1 MRLLRSVVVLVC
13 VVAGS
18 PAVASFLD
26 AVPAEPLD
34 PSVPSIRAVTG
45 WDWGEDISDPEQ
57 AASYAR
63 LLAEKAPSRVRL
75 VEYAR
80 SLEGRPLHL
89 VVVTSAENLAR
100 VERLRGDMARLADPR
115 AISAAEADRLIA
127 SLPAVVW
134 IACSVHGDEASGGD
148 AGLALAYVL
157 AAGGSPEVKAVLE
170 RTIVIVDPVQNPD
183 GRARFVLASRQARS
197 PKPDPEPASAEH
209 VQPWP
214 GGRLSHDLFDLNRD
228 WFALTHPE
236 TRGRVAAML
245 EWHPH
250 LVADLHEMGS
260 DMGYFFAPP
269 AQPLNPLVTP
279 EQSALWDLMGKA
291 NAEAFDRR
299 GWRYWTREVF
309 DAFYPGY
316 GESWPFFS
324 GALGMTY
331 EQASTRGRVVR
342 LRNERT
348 LSYADAVQ
356 HHLVSS
362 FTTCW
367 TAATNRERFLRSWY
381 RYRQAAVDEGGRGAA
396 RAYVLEPA
404 GAPERATE
412 LGDLLARQGLE
423 VFLSSGSEG
432 VPSGGVVVPLDQPL
446 GRLARA
452 LLERHAP
459 MGEAFE
465 AEQERRDSRREGD
478 EIYDLTA
485 WSLPLVWGVPMRSL
499 SSPPPAG
506 SLQRLVPGATR
517 AARVSGDGRVAYLLP
532 WTGPAAA
539 RALGSLLQQGV
550 VAGVATRPFVLGGR
564 RWERG
569 TIVLRAAENDGRLRD
584 RLAEASAAYGTEF
597 VGAESGYVDEGI
609 DLGSSRVHL
618 VEAPAVALLW
628 DVPTSAT
635 SAGHLRHALERDLG
649 YAVTPVR
656 VAALGAADLSRFDV
670 LVMPDASEQG
680 GGYAGAISEG
690 AVRRLQAWVR
700 DGGTLVAVGGGAEF
714 LSAEKVG
721 LLAARTE
728 PRGGAAAAK
737 PREGEPKPEAAK
749 DGATPFDYQKHI
761 TPADEKPP
769 SVPGAIVRVE
779 LDGEHL
785 LASGVPGGSLDVIVN
800 SRRIFSPLK
809 LDQGTNVGVFAPAE
823 RLLQSGFMLKASREQ
838 LPRKGYLMV
847 QEHGRGRVVA
857 FAEDPAVR
865 GFTIGSMLLL
875 ANAVFLG
882 PAL

>member
-1 MRLLRSVVVLVC
+1 MLLCRPVVMLLCLAAVLP
-13 VVAGS
+13 AGADVLETL
-18 PAVASFLD
+18 PIG
-26 AVPAEPLD
+26 PLD
-34 PSVPSIRAVTG
+34 DAIPSIKAVTG
-45 WDWGEDISDPEQ
+45 WEWGEDLSDPEQ
-57 AASYAR
+57 VAAYAR

-89 VVVTSAENLAR
+89 LVVTSPENMAR
-100 VERLRGDMARLADPR
+100 LDELRANMARLADPR
-115 AISAAEADRLIA
+115 AVTDAEADRLIA
-127 SLPAVVW
+127 ALPAVVW

-157 AAGGSPEVKAVLE
+157 AAGSSPEVRTILE
-170 RTIVIVDPVQNPD
+170 RTVVIVDPVQNPD
-183 GRARFVLASRQARS
+183 GRARFVVASRQARS
-197 PKPDPEPASAEH
+197 PQPDPEPASAEH

-214 GGRLSHDLFDLNRD
+214 GGRVSHDLFDLNRD

-245 EWHPH
+245 GWHPH
-250 LVADLHEMGS
+250 VVADLHEMGAE
-260 DMGYFFAPP
+260 MGYFFAPP
-269 AQPLNPLVTP
+269 AAPLNPFVTP
-279 EQSALWDLMGKA
+279 EQSALWDLVGRA
-291 NAEAFDRR
+291 NADAFDRR
-299 GWRYWTREVF
+299 GWRYWTRELF

-324 GALGMTY
+324 GVLGMTY
-331 EQASTRGRVVR
+331 EQASTRGRVIR
-342 LRNERT
+342 LRNKRT
-348 LSYADAVQ
+348 LSYAEAVQ

-367 TAATNRERFLRSWY
+367 TTAANRERFLRSWFG
-381 RYRQAAVDEGGRGAA
+381 YRQAAVHEGRKGAV
-396 RAYVLEPA
+396 RAYLLEPS
-404 GAPERATE
+404 GAPERAVE
-412 LGDLLARQGLE
+412 LGELLARQGLE
-423 VFLSSGSEG
+423 VYRSTGSDG
-432 VPSGGVVVPLDQPL
+432 VPKGGVVVPLDQPL
-446 GRLARA
+446 GRLARV

-485 WSLPLVWGVPMRSL
+485 WSLPLLWGVPARPL
-499 SSPPPAG
+499 PSPPPPG
-506 SLQRLVPGATR
+506 SLQPLAPDAVRS
-517 AARVSGDGRVAYLLP
+517 ARVSGDGKVAYLLA

-539 RALGSLLQQGV
+539 RTLGSLLQQGV
-550 VAGVATRPFVLGGR
+550 TAGVATRPFVLGGR

-569 TIVLRAAENDGRLRD
+569 TIVLRASENDGQLRD
-584 RLAEASAAYGTEF
+584 RVAAASALYGTEF
-597 VGAESGYVDEGI
+597 VGAESGYVDQGI

-618 VEAPAVALLW
+618 VEPPAVALLW
-628 DVPTSAT
+628 DAPTSAT
-635 SAGHLRHALERDLG
+635 SAGHLRHAIERNLG
-649 YAVTPVR
+649 YPVTPVR
-656 VAALGAADLSRFDV
+656 VAALGAADLSSFDV
-670 LVMPDASEQG
+670 LVMPDASEWG
-680 GGYAGAISEG
+680 GGYAGAISE
-690 AVRRLQAWVR
+690 ATLRRLQSWVR

-714 LSAEKVG
+714 LSGEKVG

-737 PREGEPKPEAAK
+737 PREGEAKPEPAK
-749 DGATPFDYQKHI
+749 DGAAQFDYQKHI

-809 LDQGTNVGVFAPAE
+809 LDQGANVGVFAPAE

-865 GFTIGSMLLL
+865 GFAIGSMMLL